1 MDFLQNINIGFK
13 LKDGKKINE
22 NLNQYFAQNKSEIS
36 FQKHPLGFKYFKL
49 GNLSNS
55 EEFRLHFWVNTIDKH
70 DNDLQIHDHS
80 FDFESFV
87 LNGSIVNNK
96 YKIISSSNFNGY
108 VYDVKFRNEKSK
120 LILNQENCS
129 IELKESVEIN
139 RGEFYKMHSNDFH
152 ESINS
157 EDLTVTLLK
166 ITKSVNKVSRVF
178 SPKKLNSLNSFER
191 VVLTFEENKNLI
203 DKIIKITQY

>member
-1 MDFLQNINIGFK
+1 MDFLKNINIGFK

-22 NLNQYFAQNKSEIS
+22 NLNQYFTQNKSEIS

-96 YKIISSSNFNGY
+96 YKIISSSSLNGY

-129 IELKESVEIN
+129 IELKESIEIN
-139 RGEFYKMHSNDFH
+139 RGEFYKMYSNDFH
-152 ESINS
+152 ESINN

-166 ITKSVNKVSRVF
+166 ITKSVNKVSRVY